1 MRLLLDMNLSPQLCP
16 RVRADGHDAIHW
28 SEVGDPR
35 ASDETLMAYAR
46 QHGFVVITHDLD
58 FGALLATTQAAG
70 PSVVQVRT
78 QDVLSDRFVSTI
90 LAALT
95 QFQSELRTG
104 ALVIVDEDR
113 LRVRVLPI
121 K

>member
-1 MRLLLDMNLSPQLCP
+1 MD
-16 RVRADGHDAIHW
+16 
-28 SEVGDPR
+28 
-35 ASDETLMAYAR
+35 YAH

-58 FGALLATTQAAG
+58 FGAIVATTQAAG
-70 PSVVQVRT
+70 RSVVQMRT
-78 QDVLSDRFVSTI
+78 QDVLSERFVSTI
-90 LAALT
+90 LAALK

-121 K
+121 NQKNR